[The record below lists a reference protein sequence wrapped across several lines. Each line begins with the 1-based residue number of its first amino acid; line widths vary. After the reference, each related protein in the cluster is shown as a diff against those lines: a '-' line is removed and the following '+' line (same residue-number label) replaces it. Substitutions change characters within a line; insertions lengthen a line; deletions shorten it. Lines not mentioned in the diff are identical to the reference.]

1 MDVWSEYK
9 QKLRTPDQAVQ
20 LVKSGDWVDY
30 GTAVGFP
37 SLLDAALARR
47 RDQLQDVKIR
57 GNLIFGPIQ
66 TAECDPD
73 REHFVYNSW
82 HCSSY
87 ERRLCDRGLCNY
99 IPMIYRNMVP
109 YYRHFLEVDV
119 AMMCVAPMDRHG
131 YFNLSVCSGVAKGIL
146 DKAKLV
152 VLEVNEN
159 LPWVRGGFDEVI
171 HISQD

>member
-82 HCSSY
+82 H
-87 ERRLCDRGLCNY
+87 
-99 IPMIYRNMVP
+99 
-109 YYRHFLEVDV
+109 
-119 AMMCVAPMDRHG
+119 
-131 YFNLSVCSGVAKGIL
+131 
-146 DKAKLV
+146 
-152 VLEVNEN
+152 
-159 LPWVRGGFDEVI
+159 
-171 HISQD
+171 